1 MQGKVHLRKF
11 FHLTWW
17 GSGSLLVATLL
28 AAGCEHKEQQGPP
41 PGMMATPVV
50 AGQAIAR
57 DVPVYIE
64 EIGTCAAREVVS
76 IKPQVSGIVKEL
88 HFEDGADIKK
98 GQMLFTIDPRPLKAA
113 LDQAQAQQ
121 AQAKANLILAQQEYE
136 RVKGLLGT
144 KAVSREDYE
153 TRENAVTVAK
163 AQVQAGDAAVET
175 AQVNYDYCFI
185 KSPIDGRAGQRLVD
199 PGNVVNTQNPPTLL
213 VIQRLDPL
221 YADFTISQQN
231 LAEVRRNMAGHTLRT
246 LVRAPDDPSTPPID
260 GELTFLDNS
269 VQDNSGTIKLRA
281 TFPNADRHLWPGQF
295 VRVQLVLRV
304 EKNAVLVPSQATQIS
319 QQGPYVWVVKGDDTA
334 EMRPVKLG
342 QQHGELVVVESGVRA
357 GERVVTSG
365 QLGIAPGA
373 KVNVQQAAAPQAAP
387 AADTQPTQ
395 TAGGE

>member
-1 MQGKVHLRKF
+1 MQGKALRRK
-11 FHLTWW
+11 LRWKLW
-17 GSGSLLVATLL
+17 GSGWLVVVAVI

-41 PGMMATPVV
+41 PGMMETPVV
-50 AGQAIAR
+50 ASQAITR

-76 IKPQVSGIVKEL
+76 IKPQVSGLVTQL
-88 HFEDGADIKK
+88 HFEDGAEIKK

-113 LDQAQAQQ
+113 LDQAQAQL
-121 AQAKANLILAQQEYE
+121 AQANANLILAQQEFE
-136 RVKGLLGT
+136 RVKGLVGT

-199 PGNVVNTQNPPTLL
+199 PGNVVNTQNPPILL

-221 YADFTISQQN
+221 YADFTIPEQN
-231 LAEVRRNMAGHTLRT
+231 LAEVRRNMADHTLRT
-246 LVRAPDDPSTPPID
+246 LVRTPDDPTAPPRE

-295 VRVQLVLRV
+295 VRVQLVLRT

-319 QQGPYVWVVKGDDTA
+319 QQGPYVWVVSDNQTA

-342 QQHGELVVVESGVRA
+342 QQQRDLVVVENGVKP
-357 GERVVTSG
+357 GEQVVTSG

-373 KVNVQQAAAPQAAP
+373 KLHIQQAAAPAGAEP
-387 AADTQPTQ
+387 AATQPTQ